1 MTNQGLETTGIVF
14 DIQRAS
20 FHDGPGIRTTVFLKG
35 CPLHCLWCHNPEAV
49 ERKPQLFFYPQKCR
63 LCGDCVSACPEGVHS
78 LVNGVHQVQFERC
91 TNCGDCVPACTQ
103 RALKISGEEMSVR
116 QVMHEVTAD
125 RDFYAATGGGLT
137 LSGGEPMAQFAFTRD
152 LLHAAKAQGI
162 PGTRT
167 QGFHTCL
174 QTSGF
179 APQKRYAQLLPY
191 VDLFQLDYK
200 ITGSLE
206 HQKYTGVRSEL
217 ILANLDFLYQ
227 SGAAVALRCPVI
239 PGINDTRPHFSAI
252 QALNARYPNL
262 AGIDIL
268 PYHDMGNNKRTS
280 IGQPLT
286 LAGLKSTPPEV
297 YNDWL
302 AQLKGLGCEKA
313 RIG

>member
-1 MTNQGLETTGIVF
+1 MTNQGSETTGIVF

-49 ERKPQLFFYPQKCR
+49 SRQPQLFFYSQKCR
-63 LCGDCVSACPEGVHS
+63 LCGDCASACPEGAHS
-78 LVNGVHQVQFERC
+78 IVDGVHQIQFERC
-91 TNCGDCVPACTQ
+91 TACGDCVPACSQ
-103 RALKISGEEMSVR
+103 RALKISGQEMSVS
-116 QVMHEVTAD
+116 QVMQEVTAD
-125 RDFYAATGGGLT
+125 RDFYEATGGGLT

-152 LLHAAKAQGI
+152 LLRAAQAQGI
-162 PGTRT
+162 
-167 QGFHTCL
+167 HTCL

-179 APQKRYAQLLPY
+179 APQKMYAQLLPY

-200 ITGSLE
+200 ITGSSE
-206 HQKYTGVRSEL
+206 HKKYTGVRSEL

-227 SGAAVALRCPVI
+227 SGKPIVLRCPII
-239 PGINDTRPHFSAI
+239 PGINDTPQHFSGI

-262 AGIDIL
+262 AGVEIL

-280 IGQPLT
+280 IGQQMT
-286 LAGLKSTPPEV
+286 LVDLKSTPPALAEE
-297 YNDWL
+297 WL
-302 AQLKGLGCEKA
+302 VEIKNLGCEKA